1 MKLDIS
7 KIEGYA
13 DMTPEQKLAA
23 LEGYEIP
30 DPDYSGFVSKET
42 FDRTASELAA
52 KKKEL
57 AAKMTEDE
65 KQKQAEQEAREELEK
80 KYNKLLHESVV
91 SKNKAE
97 LLGLGYEDKLAS
109 DTAEAMAKGDLKT
122 VFENQRKHLDTFE
135 KQIRAEALKGTPK
148 PIGDGDGGKT
158 MTISDFRKLSVAERY
173 KFQSEHPDE
182 YKELY
187 DNQGGNE

>member
-65 KQKQAEQEAREELEK
+65 KQKQAEQEARDAFFKAAEEAGVMTAPSGKPGENQKNSK
-80 KYNKLLHESVV
+80 KN
-91 SKNKAE
+91 
-97 LLGLGYEDKLAS
+97 
-109 DTAEAMAKGDLKT
+109 GDL
-122 VFENQRKHLDTFE
+122 FHDDL
-135 KQIRAEALKGTPK
+135 L
-148 PIGDGDGGKT
+148 
-158 MTISDFRKLSVAERY
+158 L
-173 KFQSEHPDE
+173 
-182 YKELY
+182 
-187 DNQGGNE
+187 